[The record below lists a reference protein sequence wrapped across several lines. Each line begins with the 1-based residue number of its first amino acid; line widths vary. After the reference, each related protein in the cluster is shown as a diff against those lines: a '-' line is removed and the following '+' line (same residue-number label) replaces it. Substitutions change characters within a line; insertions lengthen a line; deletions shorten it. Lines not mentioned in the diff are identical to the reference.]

1 MLENQIQQA
10 QYEGRIGI
18 PLTSLTPSHF
28 SAYPMP

>member
-10 QYEGRIGI
+10 QYEGGIGI
-18 PLTSLTPSHF
+18 LLTGLTPSHF